1 MVVSFCDGCIDS
13 LSLNDN
19 GFSFCGEEAR
29 DWAKALSHWFLD
41 AGKFEWNSHMVDMLG
56 DQ

>member
-29 DWAKALSHWFLD
+29 EWAKALSHWFLD
-41 AGKFEWNSHMVDMLG
+41 AEKFEWNSHMVDMLG

>member
-13 LSLNDN
+13 LSLNDD

-29 DWAKALSHWFLD
+29 EWAKTLSHWFLD
-41 AGKFEWNSHMVDMLG
+41 AEKNLNGTVIWSTC
-56 DQ
+56 